1 MYSYLSSSL
10 MFICYVFPCCYAE
23 FMPCSKVVLQVGNF
37 AALEELKKC
46 FLQIIFQD
54 VDKGY
59 LSKFSI
65 PYNIVTLM
73 LVILG
78 DELMNYALLYS
89 SLVDQNLVYIVSVFG
104 FGSRSFS
111 QFVSGTSTRFKLL
124 IWKGQF

>member
-1 MYSYLSSSL
+1 ML
-10 MFICYVFPCCYAE
+10 I
-23 FMPCSKVVLQVGNF
+23 KVTYPN
-37 AALEELKKC
+37 
-46 FLQIIFQD
+46 IF
-54 VDKGY
+54 
-59 LSKFSI
+59 I